1 MHLSLKPFFCYAP
14 IYTGDGG
21 GNSMKNTEVGKNK
34 IDSCLIAIKNLSI
47 VYNDHFPML
56 FNFLKTCL

>member
-34 IDSCLIAIKNLSI
+34 IDSCLIAIKNL
-47 VYNDHFPML
+47 
-56 FNFLKTCL
+56 